1 MKPKNKM
8 NRKFGKESE
17 IERLIL
23 LLQKFDISFIFSTKI
38 IWAKKKSRKKWFVFG
53 CSSKFLI
60 DTRSLLSLSSSLYWE
75 RESQTDDV
83 YTITAHRFSCLI
95 FFSSFFSVRFFDFH
109 IHTHRHEFEHRE
121 VGKIKGKFRKRQRRR
136 QPRRKKSS
144 SKLLLRFLRFCFV
157 FIDTKTHKIELAYI
171 CVNIDVYYDWNAH
184 IALEYHIEA
193 EERIITLS
201 DFRSQ
206 FIWLLNSLASVRD
219 FKTRR

>member
-1 MKPKNKM
+1 M
-8 NRKFGKESE
+8 
-17 IERLIL
+17 
-23 LLQKFDISFIFSTKI
+23 
-38 IWAKKKSRKKWFVFG
+38 
-53 CSSKFLI
+53 I

-75 RESQTDDV
+75 RESQTDDM

-109 IHTHRHEFEHRE
+109 IHTQRDTNSNIERLGKLKENFENDNDDDSQDE
-121 VGKIKGKFRKRQRRR
+121 
-136 QPRRKKSS
+136 KKSS

-206 FIWLLNSLASVRD
+206 FIWLLNSLASVWD